1 MFIMKKTLVFILGVV
16 LLNSCQ
22 SIDEKKKADALAA
35 KAEEAKCRADF
46 SKEIYQYGMNKLEM
60 GLRVG
65 MKKELDDFQKMQD
78 DSTAKCADLKK
89 AWEELGK
96 KIDVEWET
104 QK

>member
-1 MFIMKKTLVFILGVV
+1 MKKTLVLILGVV

-22 SIDEKKKADALAA
+22 SVEEKKKADDLAA

-46 SKEIYQYGMNKLEM
+46 SKQIYQYGMNKMEM
-60 GLRVG
+60 GLTVG
-65 MKKELDDFQKMQD
+65 MKKEIDDFQKMQS

-96 KIDVEWET
+96 KIDAEWEA

>member
-1 MFIMKKTLVFILGVV
+1 MKKNLVLILGVV

-22 SIDEKKKADALAA
+22 SVEEKKKADDLAA

-46 SKEIYQYGMNKLEM
+46 SKQIYQYGMNKMEM
-60 GLRVG
+60 GLTVG
-65 MKKELDDFQKMQD
+65 MTKEIDDFQKMQS

-96 KIDVEWET
+96 KIDAEWEA
-104 QK
+104 QH

>member
-1 MFIMKKTLVFILGVV
+1 MKKTLVLILGVV

-22 SIDEKKKADALAA
+22 SVEEKKKADELAA

-46 SKEIYQYGMNKLEM
+46 SKQVYEYGMNATALALE
-60 GLRVG
+60 LG
-65 MKKELDDFQKMQD
+65 MKKELDEFQKMQD
-78 DSTAKCADLKK
+78 DSTAKCVDLKK

-96 KIDVEWET
+96 KIDAKWEA

>member
-1 MFIMKKTLVFILGVV
+1 MKKTLVLILGVV

-22 SIDEKKKADALAA
+22 SVEEKKKADDLAA

-46 SKEIYQYGMNKLEM
+46 SHQIYQYGMNKMEM

-65 MKKELDDFQKMQD
+65 MNKEIDDFQKMQSD
-78 DSTAKCADLKK
+78 TIAKCADLKK

-96 KIDVEWET
+96 KIDVKWNAEN
-104 QK
+104 

>member
-1 MFIMKKTLVFILGVV
+1 MKKTLVLLLGVI

-22 SIDEKKKADALAA
+22 SVEEKKKADELAA

-46 SKEIYQYGMNKLEM
+46 SKQVYDYGMNKMEM

-65 MKKELDDFQKMQD
+65 MKKELDEFQKMQS
-78 DSTAKCADLKK
+78 DSTVKCADLKK

-96 KIDVEWET
+96 KIDVKWEAEN
-104 QK
+104 